1 MSKQETTLVN
11 TVDLCRVPLGLHV
24 TMGSSHF
31 VARDLTQNLHL
42 KARIGI
48 ISHFLL
54 DYVEGLEFHC
64 FTTSFAL
71 CINVREHQSR

>member
-1 MSKQETTLVN
+1 MSEQETALVN

-31 VARDLTQNLHL
+31 VARDLTENLHL
-42 KARIGI
+42 KARIDI

-54 DYVEGLEFHC
+54 DCIAGLEFHC
-64 FTTSFAL
+64 FTTSFTL
-71 CINVREHQSR
+71 CMNVREHQSR